1 MQLFNGDEEK
11 VKKLDQRVT
20 EMAGFRRAYAVTGQT
35 YSRLVDAEV
44 LMGKFR
50 CKKKLPKVFT
60 VFPRPLPA
68 RSRRAQDL
76 H

>member
-44 LMGKFR
+44 LMGKPF
-50 CKKKLPKVFT
+50 K
-60 VFPRPLPA
+60 
-68 RSRRAQDL
+68 
-76 H
+76 